1 MDLTIDKKIAVAL
14 RRIIMQ
20 NIPHYCFNE
29 IMIYKN
35 TTLLDN
41 DHLKKRIKN
50 IPVENL
56 FIDVKNLKQ
65 IDQNIIINNDFNIDN
80 NSLDQIQIKCNKKYN
95 IENNAILQ
103 SVTTDDFEFFLNK
116 KQIQNP
122 YKYKIKLVDLKY
134 ENDELNFSAFTSI
147 NIPLKNINYSIS
159 ETPILITSEKKQKLF
174 IYPISNY
181 ITSKKILKNAIYILK
196 VKLNNLLSNL
206 KENKDIKEGK
216 IIINNDLFTL
226 GYLLSYFLNK
236 EKDIAFCSINTKT
249 LIEKDSHLNFSLT
262 KNSKKGIYNITEN
275 IIKNINNDLDQ
286 IIV

>member
-1 MDLTIDKKIAVAL
+1 MYLTIDKKIAVSL

-20 NIPHYCFNE
+20 NIPHYCFDE
-29 IMIYKN
+29 IIIHKN
-35 TTLLDN
+35 NTLLDN

-50 IPVENL
+50 IPVENA
-56 FIDVKNLKQ
+56 FVDIKNLKQ
-65 IDQNIIINNDFNIDN
+65 IDQNIIINNDFNIEIL
-80 NSLDQIQIKCNKKYN
+80 LDQIQIKCNKKYN
-95 IENNAILQ
+95 TENDAILQ
-103 SVTTDDFEFFLNK
+103 SVTTDDLDFFLNK
-116 KQIQNP
+116 KKIKNP

-134 ENDELNFSAFTSI
+134 ENDELNFTAFTNI

-159 ETPILITSEKKQKLF
+159 ETPILITSEKKQQLF
-174 IYPISNY
+174 IDPISDY
-181 ITSKKILKNAIYILK
+181 ITSKNILKNAIYILK
-196 VKLNNLLSNL
+196 VKLNNLLINL
-206 KENKDIKEGK
+206 KENNDMKEGK

-275 IIKNINNDLDQ
+275 VIRNINRDLEQ